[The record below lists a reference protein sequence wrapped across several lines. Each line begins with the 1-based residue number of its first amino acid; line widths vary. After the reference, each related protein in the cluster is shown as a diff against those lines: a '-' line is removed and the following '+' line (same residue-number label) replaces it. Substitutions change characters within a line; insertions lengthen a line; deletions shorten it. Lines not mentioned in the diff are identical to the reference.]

1 MKNFIQSRCVPWAV
15 WSSTNKLREF
25 LTYIPYAKQAKAIL
39 WRLQRFTAIS
49 TPAFWS
55 ISAFCTVRRELNNQS
70 NNSTIVHAVR
80 KQTKRP
86 ELKKDKDDFL
96 DMTGRV
102 RASKCS
108 VIQPVL
114 RGIPDWNAK
123 IDFILERVE
132 AMTGARSFRSLKKSN
147 FIARSWM
154 VFSKY
159 LRCFG
164 VVLFL
169 KKVSLFAK
177 ISVSGSFQWHSDAQS
192 KNRNHLPWQDDWTRD
207 LISSK
212 KWSQNLLLQG
222 ERSVVEFYWFSWW
235 TKHLRST

>member
-102 RASKCS
+102 CASKCS

-169 KKVSLFAK
+169 KKSLY
-177 ISVSGSFQWHSDAQS
+177 SRRFQYPVLFNDIPTH
-192 KNRNHLPWQDDWTRD
+192 NRKTAIICPDRTIGRATWYRQ
-207 LISSK
+207 K